1 MQTLVQAMKLLFARW
16 LMVLNVCS
24 IICMGL
30 LIVPGHLEIPQVQ
43 DKVSLELAALLRLQS
58 MVGSL
63 ARKTRELLQELTPTA
78 S

>member
-1 MQTLVQAMKLLFARW
+1 
-16 LMVLNVCS
+16 
-24 IICMGL
+24 MGI
-30 LIVPGHLEIPQVQ
+30 LIVPGYLEIPQVQ
-43 DKVSLELAALLRLQS
+43 DKLSLELASLQRLQS